1 MHVGAPAGFDGGGGV
16 AALCAHA
23 RDEQR
28 HGGRQGP
35 HALDLGGVGRAHHQA
50 QLPIEV
56 PVALRELR
64 DVFKQTR
71 LAVHRGQALVLKI
84 VAAGVGGAA
93 EQKRAFAVALQIGL
107 HRIETHV
114 GRERDGVGAKALK
127 GLDGVL
133 LGGRADVAA
142 LGVQDDR
149 HMGCHAAHVGH
160 QTLQLLFGA
169 VRGEVGDL
177 GFEGHGQVGR
187 GVDDGGAKV
196 EDLAGV
202 ALPMARKFGG
212 FWVQAH
218 AEQGGVLALGAL
230 EHVKKGHAP
239 ILEGLPC
246 VPCQP
251 CPNSP
256 RASFGHFW
264 L

>member
-1 MHVGAPAGFDGGGGV
+1 MG
-16 AALCAHA
+16 
-23 RDEQR
+23 
-28 HGGRQGP
+28 
-35 HALDLGGVGRAHHQA
+35 
-50 QLPIEV
+50 
-56 PVALRELR
+56 ELR

-84 VAAGVGGAA
+84 VTAGVGGAA
-93 EQKRAFAVALQIGL
+93 EQKRALAVALQIGL

-114 GRERDGVGAKALK
+114 GRERDGIGAKALK
-127 GLDGVL
+127 GFDGVL
-133 LGGRADVAA
+133 LGGRTDIAT

-177 GFEGHGQVGR
+177 GLEGHGQVGR

-202 ALPMARKFGG
+202 ALPVAREFGG
-212 FWVQAH
+212 FRVKAH
-218 AEQGGVLALGAL
+218 AQEGRVLALGAL
-230 EHVKKGHAP
+230 EHVKKGHGA

-251 CPNSP
+251 CPHSP
-256 RASFGHFW
+256 RDNFGPYW